1 MPRWL
6 IYALA
11 SMLMWGMWAFLV
23 KVDSGKLNP
32 AQLQVLF
39 VVGML
44 PLLVAALAHNTWRV
58 QTDRLGIFFGLLNG
72 VLATVGMLAFYAAMA
87 KGKASIVGPLTAL
100 FPLFTV
106 AGAVLFLHERLSRA
120 QLAGVVFAL
129 AAIVVFA
136 Q

>member
-1 MPRWL
+1 MSTALLLFEAVPNAAARAHLGGNWL
-6 IYALA
+6 LGQPGRQVADRGVLA
-11 SMLMWGMWAFLV
+11 
-23 KVDSGKLNP
+23 
-32 AQLQVLF
+32 
-39 VVGML
+39 VGGRRS
-44 PLLVAALAHNTWRV
+44 AAT
-58 QTDRLGIFFGLLNG
+58 QTMEW
-72 VLATVGMLAFYAAMA
+72 LATVGMLAFYAAMA

-129 AAIVVFA
+129 AAVVVFA